1 MTEALLE
8 KDMQPTVHSGDED
21 MRQYLSEIHR
31 YPLLTA
37 EQERELAAKCAAG
50 DEEAIRMMVSSNLR
64 LVVSV
69 AKEYAGRGVALLDLI
84 QEGSIGLLT
93 AAKKYDYTRDV
104 RFSTYAAK
112 WIRQGIG
119 RCLMNHGSMIRIP
132 KYTAERIHRIRQA
145 RMQLLQTEKS
155 EPTAEQIAASCD
167 IPAEKVEQLLRIVPE
182 VWSVDAPVGEDGNLG
197 GLLEDIQTPQPYEGL
212 VRQELRDTME
222 NLLGALNARQRQ
234 ILDLRFGFA
243 DGCCLSREEIGSR
256 MGISKERV
264 RQIEKQAM
272 EILQKEGSSL
282 GLEDFLNE

>member
-1 MTEALLE
+1 MTEALLK
-8 KDMQPTVHSGDED
+8 KDMQPAVHSGDED

-132 KYTAERIHRIRQA
+132 KYTAERVHKIRQA
-145 RMQLLQTEKS
+145 RLQLMQAEKI
-155 EPTAEQIAASCD
+155 EPSAEQIAARCD
-167 IPAEKVEQLLRIVPE
+167 IPAEKVEQLLRMIPE
-182 VWSVDAPVGEDGNLG
+182 VWSVDAPVGEDGSLG
-197 GLLEDIQTPQPYEGL
+197 GLLEDVQTPQPYEGL
-212 VRQELRDTME
+212 VRQELRDTLE
-222 NLLGALNARQRQ
+222 NLLGVLNERQRR
-234 ILDLRFGFA
+234 ILDLRFGFG
-243 DGCCLSREEIGSR
+243 DGTCLSREEIGSR